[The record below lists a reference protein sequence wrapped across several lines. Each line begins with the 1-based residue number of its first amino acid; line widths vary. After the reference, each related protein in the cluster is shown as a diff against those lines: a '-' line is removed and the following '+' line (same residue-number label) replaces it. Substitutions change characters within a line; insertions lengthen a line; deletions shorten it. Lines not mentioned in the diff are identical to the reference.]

1 MIVYCSAKESEHMQ
15 QKEIDGNR
23 DNRKDQEDYGWFAG
37 QAVLPGSGGN
47 RRLCS
52 EFGFSHILWGDKRHI
67 QM

>member
-1 MIVYCSAKESEHMQ
+1 MQ
-15 QKEIDGNR
+15 QKEVDQQYR
-23 DNRKDQEDYGWFAG
+23 ANRKEEDYGWFAG
-37 QAVLPGSGGN
+37 QAVLPGFGGN